1 MANAGLVKEL
11 EARGGGKALSA
22 GELDKIKADM
32 LRDRAIAGAR
42 SAAKPDLL
50 SRPRGGRGD
59 DLSLIRGVADKMVE
73 KLNAMGVWHFEQI
86 AKWTPEN
93 IAWFETQLD
102 GFQGRVVRDHW
113 IEQAQ
118 KLASGWRPE
127 NKAGERP
134 KD

>member
-32 LRDRAIAGAR
+32 LRDQAIAGAR
-42 SAAKPDLL
+42 SARKPDLL
-50 SRPRGGRGD
+50 KEPRGGRGD
-59 DLSLIRGVADKMVE
+59 DLALIRGVADKMVG
-73 KLNAMGVWHFEQI
+73 KLNAIGVWHFEQI

-93 IAWFETQLD
+93 VAWFESQLD
-102 GFQGRVVRDHW
+102 GFKGRVVRDHW